1 MVGHLQIRG
10 TARASQIDA
19 PLTTLAEASK
29 LAEVIE
35 EYGIAQISMN
45 LTNIKVTPVHVA
57 YEECFRRAEARGV
70 RVTGSEL
77 VERIKSLAQEGNVR
91 RLIIRKPSGEALLEI
106 PLTAGVVAGGG
117 LILLAPVLAALGA
130 LAALLAEVKVEI
142 VRVDDDND

>member
-1 MVGHLQIRG
+1 MAKQPRESEKSWTDEIV
-10 TARASQIDA
+10 
-19 PLTTLAEASK
+19 
-29 LAEVIE
+29 
-35 EYGIAQISMN
+35 
-45 LTNIKVTPVHVA
+45 VA
-57 YEECFRRAEARGV
+57 
-70 RVTGSEL
+70 GSEL

-142 VRVDDDND
+142 VRVEDDSD

>member
-1 MVGHLQIRG
+1 MAKQPRESEKSWTDEIV
-10 TARASQIDA
+10 
-19 PLTTLAEASK
+19 
-29 LAEVIE
+29 
-35 EYGIAQISMN
+35 
-45 LTNIKVTPVHVA
+45 
-57 YEECFRRAEARGV
+57 
-70 RVTGSEL
+70 VTGSEL

-142 VRVDDDND
+142 VRVEDDSD